1 MSGSVALLLA
11 TTLVMPAAPVA
22 TPAAPASLAAGDL
35 VIQGRGYG
43 HGRGM
48 SQYGAQGAALAGK
61 SSTEI
66 MNFYYPGTT
75 RAQAGGTIRIHLTAD
90 TTDGLRV
97 VAVNGLRARDLGD
110 GTVWTLPRS
119 SNITSWSIDPYG
131 TSQTRL
137 RYYWAPTRQWVVW
150 NGRSIFK
157 GMAQFEGP
165 AVTALVLPSGRQVGY
180 RGALRTADRNGS
192 SLDTINVV
200 PLESY
205 LRGVVP
211 REAITSWR
219 REALQAQAVAAR
231 TYSAYHRRLRATR
244 DYDLCDTVSC
254 QVYGGYG
261 AEVASTDAAIADTAG
276 VIRVRNGV
284 PVIAEFSASSGG
296 QTAPGDQPY
305 QVGKAD
311 PYDGHAGNPH
321 NRWQVTVERATAERV
336 FGVGTLR
343 SIVVS
348 SRNGYG
354 EWGGRALRVQVTGSA
369 GTRTFTGEQV
379 RYRLRL
385 RSSWFNFG

>member
-1 MSGSVALLLA
+1 MSGSVALLMA
-11 TTLVMPAAPVA
+11 TTLLVPPVPVA
-22 TPAAPASLAAGDL
+22 VSAADL
-35 VIQGRGYG
+35 VIYGRGYG

-75 RAQAGGTIRIHLTAD
+75 RAQASGVIRIHITAD

-97 VAVNGLRARDLGD
+97 MAVNGLRIRDLGD
-110 GTVWTLPRS
+110 GTVWTLPRTP
-119 SNITSWSIDPYG
+119 NITSWSIDPYG
-131 TSQTRL
+131 TSRTRL
-137 RYYWAPTRQWVVW
+137 RYYWAPTKRWAVW
-150 NGRSIFK
+150 GGRSIFK

-180 RGALRTADRNGS
+180 RGALRTADRRGS
-192 SLDTINVV
+192 GLDTINVV

-219 REALQAQAVAAR
+219 PAALQAQAVAAR
-231 TYSAYHRRLRATR
+231 TYSAYHRRLRAKR

-261 AEVASTDAAIADTAG
+261 AEVGSTDEAIADTAG
-276 VIRVRNGV
+276 VIRISGGV

-296 QTAPGDQPY
+296 QTAPGDEPY
-305 QVGKAD
+305 QVAKAD
-311 PYDGHAGNPH
+311 PYDGHPGNPH
-321 NRWQVTVERATAERV
+321 NTWKVTVKRSTAERV
-336 FGVGTLR
+336 FGVGTIR
-343 SIVVS
+343 RIVVS

-354 EWGGRALRVQVTGSA
+354 EWGGRALRVQVTGSD
-369 GTRTFTGEQV
+369 GVRTFTGEQV
-379 RYRLRL
+379 RYKLRL
-385 RSSWFNFG
+385 RSTWFNFG